1 VVGSAPIVRT
11 GMRVTVNN
19 QSNITNIRNETNV
32 TVIAPAT
39 AMANGKALN
48 VSVPARPQLAAAQS
62 AMVSARAPDPA
73 SAKHIPAYVAGHK
86 PIALPAAQEVH
97 PEVPTSLMTAHS
109 NPRGSTAPTAE
120 IAPNRSIPEQPAHV
134 EPARPA
140 LPVAH
145 SPNQPIEHSPVREPE
160 RAVPR
165 PAQAAVTAPHQP
177 VVEPRVETNKVE
189 NKPVPRAEPPAV
201 KEVPPVPVV
210 TPHRAE
216 PAEQN
221 MHTKVVP
228 VKPEKKEENRPENTD
243 MNES

>member
-1 VVGSAPIVRT
+1 VVGSAPIIRT

-73 SAKHIPAYVAGHK
+73 SGKHIPAYVAGHK

-97 PEVPTSLMTAHS
+97 PEVPSSLMPAHS
-109 NPRGSTAPTAE
+109 NPHGSTAATPA
-120 IAPNRSIPEQPAHV
+120 IAPNRSIPAQPAHV

-140 LPVAH
+140 SPVAH

-165 PAQAAVTAPHQP
+165 PAQAAVAAPHQP

-189 NKPVPRAEPPAV
+189 NKPAPRAEPPAV

-216 PAEQN
+216 PTEQN

-228 VKPEKKEENRPENTD
+228 AKPEKKEEHRPPEN
-243 MNES
+243 NGHE